1 MLYKRIQETIADC
14 NRKKDVKYKEK
25 NCEEKNCEERKNDF
39 RHLFQMPYLRYLIG
53 VIVFF
58 L

>member
-25 NCEEKNCEERKNDF
+25 NCEERKYDF

-58 L
+58 SLII